1 MIKPLPE
8 RIKQVMDDM
17 EINQVEMAKLAGV
30 TKGRVNQWLNGTY
43 GSGMSAEAA
52 FRLADKTKF
61 NARWLATG
69 DGPERDPLAANHRVR
84 DLIDNYAKLDERGRQ
99 HVLTVA
105 EREASYGAEDSS

>member
-1 MIKPLPE
+1 MNKPLPE
-8 RIKQVMDDM
+8 RIKQVMD
-17 EINQVEMAKLAGV
+17 EIGANQVELAKLAGV

-69 DGPERDPLAANHRVR
+69 DGPERDPLATNHRVK
-84 DLIDNYAKLDERGRQ
+84 DLIDNYARLDERGRQ

-105 EREASYGAEDSS
+105 EREASYRTEHDA

>member
-52 FRLADKTKF
+52 SRVADKPKF
-61 NARWLATG
+61 DAGWLASG